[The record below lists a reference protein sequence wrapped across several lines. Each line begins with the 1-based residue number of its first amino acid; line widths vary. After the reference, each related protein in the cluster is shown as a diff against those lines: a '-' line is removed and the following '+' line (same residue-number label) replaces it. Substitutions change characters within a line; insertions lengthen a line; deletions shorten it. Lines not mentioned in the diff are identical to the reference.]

1 MKKKTKIL
9 IFVLVL
15 AAAVLTAGSFGAG
28 NYLVDYALYRTDQAP
43 ESAHDGK
50 APVGET
56 YGNIMDKDT
65 KGRPRNGSC

>member
-28 NYLVDYALYRTDQAP
+28 NYLVDYALYRQIRRRNLPMTA
-43 ESAHDGK
+43 SSGWGK
-50 APVGET
+50 RMET
-56 YGNIMDKDT
+56 KKPT
-65 KGRPRNGSC
+65 KLRNRP